1 LSTFK
6 PFNRTSKDLAF
17 KYLEVIVD
25 WKNTAVMQNQS
36 CVKALVDSIEN
47 T

>member
-25 WKNTAVMQNQS
+25 ENTAVMQNQS